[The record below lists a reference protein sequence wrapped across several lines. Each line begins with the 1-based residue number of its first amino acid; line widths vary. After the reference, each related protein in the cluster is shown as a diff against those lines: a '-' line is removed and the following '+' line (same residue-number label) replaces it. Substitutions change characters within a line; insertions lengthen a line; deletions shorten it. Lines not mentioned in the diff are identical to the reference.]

1 MRPNGL
7 ERALWLASAVR
18 RPWQNR
24 TFRPPRRVLII
35 KPCCVG
41 DVLLATPTL
50 AAFHRAFPHA
60 QFEWLVGAHARPMLV
75 NNPRL
80 HALIA
85 SGNVLGGG
93 AYTWREFLT
102 LARHLHRRRYDT
114 AIVLE
119 RSPLL
124 GLLAVLAGIPQ
135 RLGLDSGGRGLFHT
149 HTAPVPTEPR
159 HEAELYLDVA
169 RVVGVPTDGVRS
181 EFYPTETARARI
193 HALLGET
200 RPIVI
205 HPAGGENPGMVLLSK
220 RWPASRFAAVARHFA
235 TQGRRVVVI
244 GGPNDQ
250 ALAND
255 VAGTWAESL
264 AGTLSWDETG
274 ALLERAAL
282 FIGNDTGAMHLAA
295 ACGAPVIAIFGPS
308 DPARYAP
315 YTPRSLTLWHRVGCN
330 PCFEHGRARPD
341 CCPNRAIEAVSVDE
355 VIAAAEHLLGAAS
368 A

>member
-1 MRPNGL
+1 MHKGV
-7 ERALWLASAVR
+7 ESALQVASAIR

-24 TFRPPRRVLII
+24 AFRPPRRVLII

-50 AAFHRAFPHA
+50 AAFQRAFPSA
-60 QFEWLVGAHARPMLV
+60 QFDWLVGAHARPMLI
-75 NNPRL
+75 NNPRV
-80 HALIA
+80 HALVE

-93 AYTWREFLT
+93 TYTWREFLA
-102 LARHLHRRRYDT
+102 LAQQLHHRRYDT

-124 GLLAVLAGIPQ
+124 GLLAWLAGIPQ
-135 RLGLDSGGRGLFHT
+135 RLGLDSAGRGLFHT
-149 HTAPVPTEPR
+149 HTAPVPITPR

-169 RVVGVPTDGVRS
+169 RAVGVPTEGVRT
-181 EFYPTETARARI
+181 EFYPTEQARRRI
-193 HALLGET
+193 QILLGET

-220 RWPASRFAAVARHFA
+220 RWPAARFAAVARHFA
-235 TQGRRVVVI
+235 EGGHRVVVI
-244 GGPNDQ
+244 GGPNDRG
-250 ALAND
+250 LAAE

-295 ACGAPVIAIFGPS
+295 ACGAPVVAIFGPS
-308 DPARYAP
+308 DPTRYAP
-315 YTPRSLTLWHRVGCN
+315 YTPHSRVLWHRVGCN
-330 PCFEHGRARPD
+330 PCFEQGRARPD
-341 CCPNRAIEAVSVDE
+341 CCPNRAIEAVSVEE
-355 VIAAAEHLLGAAS
+355 VLTAATQLLNAHS